1 MKAEFDILIFPIW
14 LDFYFEDFG
23 VRDLQGLLEFLE
35 KE

>member
-23 VRDLQGLLEFLE
+23 VRDL
-35 KE
+35 